1 MSLSQA
7 VNDGSAFD
15 NELIFFGN
23 RRKILNQ
30 LEAASGRVTTQFP
43 DFFQVAVTGMI
54 GLLHPVFLYKV
65 TVTWKYAPL
74 DMAEFHVVIEDQQEG

>member
-30 LEAASGRVTTQFP
+30 LEAASGRVTAQLP
-43 DFFQVAVTGMI
+43 EFFQVAVTGMI

-65 TVTWKYAPL
+65 IVTWEYSPL
-74 DMAEFHVVIEDQQEG
+74 GIAGFHVVIKDQQEG